1 MKLTNA
7 QLKQIIK
14 EELRSVLNEGWPEK
28 KAAMFT
34 RTLRAADFGNWP
46 LFMQGLDNIY
56 NLTITKK
63 GTAKDEINVW
73 EFIGNKK
80 LEEMSEKI
88 DQFINLQDQV
98 HGDFDWDKVYRV
110 KEFLNYYL
118 GQGESWI

>member
-28 KAAMFT
+28 KAKMFT
-34 RTLRAADFGNWP
+34 RTLEMLNKGLETADTHVGDWKRV
-46 LFMQGLDNIY
+46 MQGLDDIWK
-56 NLTITKK
+56 LTMTNK

-73 EFIGNKK
+73 EKIPNEK

-88 DQFINLQDQV
+88 DQFIN
-98 HGDFDWDKVYRV
+98 WEKNPKIV
-110 KEFLNYYL
+110 KYKALN
-118 GQGESWI
+118 